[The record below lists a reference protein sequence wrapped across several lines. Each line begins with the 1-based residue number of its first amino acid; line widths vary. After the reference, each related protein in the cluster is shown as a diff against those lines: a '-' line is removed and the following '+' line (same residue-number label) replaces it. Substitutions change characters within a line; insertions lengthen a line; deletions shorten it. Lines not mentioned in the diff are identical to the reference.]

1 MRVLL
6 STPYLGGSG
15 GIERHVAST
24 IQCLGEDHEIDVW
37 AANVSP
43 RGYSE
48 RPRRGRLLTPEPLWS
63 KVHRRIRGTHHRR
76 APYDAYLYYQ
86 HARDVQGFFTV
97 GVRMVIPCGDDVR
110 HLEHRFDAVL
120 LEAPDNARLVGDQ
133 SKAVLVPPP
142 LNVPASRAQPVD
154 GIPDEFFLTV
164 FNPHHPRKGLAD
176 LRAVAPRS
184 PIPFVWCR
192 AGRFAG
198 EHPADELD
206 GVVAL
211 EDLRQE
217 ELRHLYEHCRAYV
230 SFDHNRG
237 FGWSL
242 ADALQYGVP
251 TLSRGLGV
259 MSIPGVDHTGCVVYE
274 SNDELLAH
282 LHAGGFAPSVRD
294 LGELSPRRFVERFE
308 ALVRV
313 LQVVRSSRSRS
324 ACG

>member
-1 MRVLL
+1 MRILI
-6 STPYLGGSG
+6 STPHLGGSG

-24 IQCLGEDHEIDVW
+24 IRCLGEHHEIDVW
-37 AANVSP
+37 ATHLSP
-43 RGYSE
+43 SGYSV
-48 RPRRGRLLTPEPLWS
+48 RPRRGRVLTPEPTWS
-63 KVHRRIRGTHHRR
+63 KVHRRLRGTHHRR

-86 HARDVQGFFTV
+86 HARDVQDFFSV
-97 GVRMVIPCGDDVR
+97 GARMVIPCGDDVR
-110 HLEHRFDAVL
+110 HLERRFDAVL
-120 LEAPDNARLVGDQ
+120 LEAPDNARLVEDQ
-133 SKAVLVPPP
+133 SKAVLLPPP
-142 LNVPASRAQPVD
+142 LNVPADHAEPV
-154 GIPDEFFLTV
+154 GGVPDEFFLTV

-176 LRAVAPRS
+176 LRAVAHQS
-184 PIPFVWCR
+184 PLPFVWCR
-192 AGRFAG
+192 AGRFAA

-206 GVVAL
+206 GIVAL
-211 EDLRQE
+211 EDRTQE
-217 ELRHLYEHCRAYV
+217 ELRYLYEHCRAYV

-242 ADALQYGVP
+242 ADALQYGTP

-282 LHAGGFAPSVRD
+282 LQAGDFTRSVRD
-294 LGELSPRRFVERFE
+294 LGDLSPPRFVQRFE

-313 LQVVRSSRSRS
+313 LEVVRSSRSRS